1 MFKINC
7 FSRIFSISVVAELRT
22 GATPLEEFCMVGYG
36 RGLITMCSALMQALI
51 FQCPGLMAPCTVIF
65 FLGGGK
71 LWKFTN
77 LLGGEVRETHELNN
91 LCFVSVEYAVIVE

>member
-65 FLGGGK
+65 FWGGGSCGNSQIS
-71 LWKFTN
+71 W
-77 LLGGEVRETHELNN
+77 EVK
-91 LCFVSVEYAVIVE
+91 

>member
-7 FSRIFSISVVAELRT
+7 FSWIFSVSVVAELRT

-51 FQCPGLMAPCTVIF
+51 FQCPGWMVPCTF
-65 FLGGGK
+65 F
-71 LWKFTN
+71 F
-77 LLGGEVRETHELNN
+77 GGEV
-91 LCFVSVEYAVIVE
+91 VEIQKSLGR

>member
-7 FSRIFSISVVAELRT
+7 FSWIFSISVVDELRT

-65 FLGGGK
+65 FCGGGK
-71 LWKFTN
+71 LWKFRN
-77 LLGGEVRETHELNN
+77 LLGGEVRYTHELNN
-91 LCFVSVEYAVIVE
+91 LGFVSVEYAVIVE